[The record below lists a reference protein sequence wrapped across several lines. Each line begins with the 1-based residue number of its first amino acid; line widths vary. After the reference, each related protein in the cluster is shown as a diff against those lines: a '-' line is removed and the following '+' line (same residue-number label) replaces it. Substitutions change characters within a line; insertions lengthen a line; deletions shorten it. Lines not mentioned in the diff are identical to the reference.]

1 MNRVLNII
9 EKLNFELKVLKKK
22 DYIISFFRLFFF
34 VLLIVFFYFYLVK
47 NDNKWLLY
55 FLSILVL
62 FFVLFFYNSGIQKK
76 IEFIKNKILVCNET
90 LLEYINKNHTN
101 SNFDHEFCFDLDIIG
116 LNSVLSYLDKTQTIK
131 GFNKLKEK
139 LLNLNLS
146 KEKIIENQNSIK
158 ELSNKIEWD
167 ISFLAKMKEFDSQV
181 NFNTLKITNSFSKY
195 NKLFTVISIIN
206 VLLLGL
212 FLILPITFYTV
223 CIVLFPVLIYS
234 ILFFKFRKGLNKQ
247 FKIAN
252 ISSKT
257 ITPITELLC
266 IIEKES
272 FDSEILL
279 GYKKTLFNS
288 SQNAIVEIKKLNKL
302 LNLFENR
309 KIPVFG
315 LVVNVFL
322 LWDFHITMS
331 IEKQLR
337 HLEEKID
344 VWQDI
349 IFEIESLISFSLY
362 AFKNNDF
369 IYPKV
374 SNNSNTYTFEEIAHP
389 LLNKNEAVTNDFFV
403 NKNNSITIITGA
415 NMTGKSTFLRAIG
428 VNLVLA
434 MNGCPVSAKEFI
446 FYPTAIFSSMRTS
459 DSLYKGSSYFN
470 AEITKLKTLIEKL
483 QNKEPQFII
492 LDEILKGTNSLDKLN
507 GSKLFIE
514 KLIKSNTNLT
524 CIIATHDLD
533 LTDMINK
540 YPNNITNQCFELNE
554 KNNELI
560 PDYKLRNGVT
570 KTMNAMKLLRD
581 YKIID

>member
-1 MNRVLNII
+1 MKGVLNII
-9 EKLNFELKVLKKK
+9 DDLNLKLKDLKKK
-22 DYIISFFRLFFF
+22 DYVISFFKLFFF
-34 VLLIVFFYFYLVK
+34 VLLIIFFYFYLVK
-47 NDNKWLLY
+47 NDSKWLLS
-55 FLSILVL
+55 FLSTLVF
-62 FFVLFFYNSGIQKK
+62 FFVLFAYNSDIQKK
-76 IEFIKNKILVCNET
+76 IIFIKNKILVCNET
-90 LLEYINKNHTN
+90 LQEYINKNHVN
-101 SNFDHEFCFDLDIIG
+101 SNLDHEFCFDLDVIG
-116 LNSVLSYLDKTQTIK
+116 VNSVLSYLDKTQSIN

-212 FLILPITFYTV
+212 FLILPITFYTI

-234 ILFFKFRKGLNKQ
+234 VLFFKFRKGLNKQ

-252 ISSKT
+252 VSSKT
-257 ITPITELLC
+257 ITPITELLS

-288 SQNAIVEIKKLNKL
+288 NQNAIVEIKRLNKL

-322 LWDFHITMS
+322 LWDFHITMK

-349 IFEIESLISFSLY
+349 IFEIESLISLSLY

-403 NKNNSITIITGA
+403 NKKNSITIITGA

>member
-1 MNRVLNII
+1 M
-9 EKLNFELKVLKKK
+9 
-22 DYIISFFRLFFF
+22 
-34 VLLIVFFYFYLVK
+34 
-47 NDNKWLLY
+47 
-55 FLSILVL
+55 
-62 FFVLFFYNSGIQKK
+62 
-76 IEFIKNKILVCNET
+76 
-90 LLEYINKNHTN
+90 
-101 SNFDHEFCFDLDIIG
+101 
-116 LNSVLSYLDKTQTIK
+116 SYLDKTQSIN

-212 FLILPITFYTV
+212 FLILPITFYTI

-234 ILFFKFRKGLNKQ
+234 VLFFKFRKGLNKQ

-252 ISSKT
+252 VSSKT
-257 ITPITELLC
+257 ITPITELLS

-288 SQNAIVEIKKLNKL
+288 NQNAIVEIKRLNKL

-322 LWDFHITMS
+322 LWDFHITMK

-349 IFEIESLISFSLY
+349 IFEIESLISLSLY

-403 NKNNSITIITGA
+403 NKKNSITIITGA